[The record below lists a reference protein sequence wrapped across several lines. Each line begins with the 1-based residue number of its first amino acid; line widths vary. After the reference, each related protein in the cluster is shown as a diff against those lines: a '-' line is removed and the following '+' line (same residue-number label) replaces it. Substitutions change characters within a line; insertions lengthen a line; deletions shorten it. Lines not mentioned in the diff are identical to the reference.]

1 MILTGCFN
9 SFNRT
14 LRNALVPLPSQKFP
28 ANFLVPKP
36 FSIQPMKKSTVWF
49 SAIFL
54 LVTFSLAA
62 FKPAFSE
69 KKIDRNKMEP
79 VVHAGVLPLVQD
91 HSSSIRSL
99 YEKLNL
105 ASRGLAFETFHLALN
120 GYNKLLNKGLVTNPI
135 LSIADM
141 SQPSCQKRLYVINM
155 QTQQLLINTLV
166 AHGRNSGEAKAAKF
180 SNTPE
185 SLQSSLGF
193 YITGGTYLGNNGF
206 SMRLKG
212 MEPGFNDQA
221 ENRAIVMHGAPY
233 VNEDIARKTGRIGRS
248 WGCPAVSVQEHQQII
263 NLVKNGSC
271 LYVFAPEKQYLAK
284 SSLSSETTASL

>member
-1 MILTGCFN
+1 
-9 SFNRT
+9 
-14 LRNALVPLPSQKFP
+14 
-28 ANFLVPKP
+28 
-36 FSIQPMKKSTVWF
+36 MKKSSVRL
-49 SAIFL
+49 SVIFL
-54 LVTFSLAA
+54 SALFSLVAI
-62 FKPAFSE
+62 KPAFSE
-69 KKIDRNKMEP
+69 KKIDRNKMLP
-79 VVHAGVLPLVQD
+79 VIHASTLPLQQD
-91 HSSSIRSL
+91 NSNPIRNL
-99 YEKLNL
+99 YEKLDL
-105 ASRGLAFETFHLALN
+105 ASRGLGYETFHLAMN

-155 QTQQLLINTLV
+155 QTKQLLINTLV

-193 YITGGTYLGNNGF
+193 YITGGTYQGNNGF

-233 VNEDIARKTGRIGRS
+233 VNEDIAKKTGRIGRS

-271 LYVFAPEKQYLAK
+271 LFVFAPVKQYLAK
-284 SSLSSETTASL
+284 SSLISESLTAL